1 MCPRCA
7 PLGLFITT
15 AAAEGARRHHEAVLL
30 ARAGSK
36 TEREAEYQRIKR
48 AAKAA
53 TQGYLVTT
61 QGHSRGITDHEI
73 LTGGRPSSTGTRARK
88 PATTSSTTRGR
99 PPPTSG
105 VGTRGS
111 PAATPNAS
119 ARPQA
124 PVVPDGQGREG
135 PDRPHRRS
143 PQTDR
148 GGQRP
153 ATDGTALSAN
163 GRVADTLWS
172 SAGRCSVLTCH
183 PQVIDGRRI
192 SRARSADPARQR
204 QRIAC
209 VTRAEPPNYGRV
221 LNPVLD
227 PVRTSDSGRRAG
239 GGSPAWDVH
248 RGRSAA

>member
-7 PLGLFITT
+7 RLGLFITT
-15 AAAEGARRHHEAVLL
+15 AGRRGSPPPPRSGPARPRRAQD
-30 ARAGSK
+30 RAGSRIPADQ
-36 TEREAEYQRIKR
+36 TRRQSRHPGLPGHHPGPLPGHHRPRDTHRRQAIFDRYASEEAGNYF
-48 AAKAA
+48 
-53 TQGYLVTT
+53 LD
-61 QGHSRGITDHEI
+61 HSRPTAAYSG
-73 LTGGRPSSTGTRARK
+73 AR
-88 PATTSSTTRGR
+88 
-99 PPPTSG
+99 
-105 VGTRGS
+105 TRGS

-163 GRVADTLWS
+163 GRVADTLCS
-172 SAGRCSVLTCH
+172 SAGRCSVLACD

-204 QRIAC
+204 QKIAC
-209 VTRAEPPNYGRV
+209 VTRAEPP
-221 LNPVLD
+221 LW
-227 PVRTSDSGRRAG
+227 SGSQSCA
-239 GGSPAWDVH
+239 
-248 RGRSAA
+248 